1 MQLPDLSQV
10 MVQSLLASSLVEGS
24 EEREGREER
33 SVSRPEVERRNW
45 RYSLPGKEE
54 LQLDL
59 KFRDI

>member
-1 MQLPDLSQV
+1 